1 MKARFFA
8 LAALVLGLASCQQ
21 EFNGAAPV
29 GGEVDFQLKVDA
41 KELATRAGENG
52 AADTQNAKNSAFG
65 AIDYYQGTDWKAV
78 DLRYT
83 LEVFDA
89 NVNYASDEVYPVKDR
104 QVIIVDKYEPV
115 TFDLRLVPNREY
127 RFVVFADFVPEGARD
142 THNDPSFA
150 TQNDLGLRHTIG
162 YDLRYIKV
170 KEDKDAINDES
181 TDAYFAS
188 EVFKITNSAAKDI
201 VLKRPY
207 GKVRVIATD
216 LAELNINVDPG
227 KVIVTYERGHVAAF
241 NAVTGT
247 IDKEQRLTRVAYD
260 NKYAKDATKMDLSA
274 HYYNAGL
281 DAEKVPNA
289 NGVERHK
296 YMTLFTDYIL
306 ADNDQEPIH
315 FTMTVE
321 DKANKEIK
329 TTHFSTDIPVKRNS
343 LTTVI
348 GNVLT
353 TATEINVS
361 ICDNFEDAYT
371 FNMWDGS
378 VEKPNFVNGAY
389 AIYEAAELAWVAE
402 QVNTKGNTFKGET
415 VKLCKDIHLNGE
427 AWTPIGANGKFEGT
441 FDGDNKVIEGLFV
454 NMTDKTPAGLFGKIF
469 GAAVVKNVK
478 VCHAEIYGHNK
489 IGVIVGENTCADVI
503 NCHVENA
510 TVVAT
515 TLNDDL
521 GSHVAG
527 IVGYLSADGSKASVE
542 GCSVKNVTITAFRD
556 VAAIVGTAT
565 AGNNPTIKNCRAEG
579 ATITANQLPTYKEG
593 DKDGNAGVIVG
604 RIANASTI
612 IEECTEGEGNI
623 VKRFVN
629 STKEL
634 EYAVADAKDGETIYV
649 DGEVVMPYFT
659 DKVLNF
665 EGVKKS
671 AIIKQSPAAH
681 YDTFYTG
688 ATLNFKGVTLVGE
701 AYKNNTQGYQKAV
714 AETYEDCA
722 FVNYIMFAG
731 ETTTVNNCTFANEG
745 EYFWTGTA
753 KNITFNNCVF
763 NAKER
768 AIKVCTVGN
777 NGERTATFNK
787 CTFSAKTQVKAAIE
801 VDGSKGSSYKVYINE
816 CTEAGFAKGE
826 FTGHSMFNVEGAE
839 NVELYL
845 DGLKWVANGIFV
857 DEDGYVCVYN
867 AEGLEAA
874 AAAAANGDTI
884 KVIANIE
891 GDVTVAQKADVK
903 ITIDGNNHDYKGV
916 IVVDGKSAT
925 YTTAGL
931 TIKNLNFNAE
941 TISADACIRLGNGTN
956 ATRYTCNVTVEG
968 CTFKV
973 PGAVGVKS
981 YTGGDKN
988 LTIKGCTAEVGTH
1001 SLLQATGIDGILVE
1015 GCTVKSKN
1023 GLNFNQSDNIVIDS
1037 TIAEVLGYAVR
1048 FGASSGNGEAAES
1061 YTIENSTLKSSCDE
1075 TGDAVIVLRGTAD
1088 NATLNLID
1096 TTIEGNPQIL
1106 NNTASAKVVVDNEE
1120 AVTSAEALKAALA
1133 NGGTITLGS
1142 NVEGTFAI
1150 TKANTKLVGVNG
1162 ATITGRVN
1170 VSNCDGTVFE
1180 NIKFAINDA
1189 SKHKNTFSGAPYQYP
1204 GIVVA
1209 YGAQMTFEGCEFETS
1224 YAKAVCGINAGNHAD
1239 STDKLTVNNCKFV
1252 GDFYAIRTRTL
1263 FEITN
1268 NVFDIYTSA
1277 GTLAAVWTW
1286 GNANSGATIV
1296 TFTGNTN
1303 ANANKVYGVQMT
1315 ASNFVYDYVNINVQ
1329 SNTNFHALSDG
1340 VNPVRFNG
1348 THTFAEGSETF

>member
-8 LAALVLGLASCQQ
+8 LAALVLGMVSCQQ
-21 EFNGAAPV
+21 DFDAAPQV
-29 GGEVDFQLKVDA
+29 GGEVDFQLSVGA
-41 KELATRAGENG
+41 GEISATRATDG
-52 AADTQNAKNSAFG
+52 DTQEGYDSAYG
-65 AIDYYQGTDWKAV
+65 AIDYLSEADWANKY
-78 DLRYT
+78 DLRYS
-83 LEVFDA
+83 LEVYDKSDA
-89 NVNYASDEVYPVKDR
+89 GYAGATPIKDR
-104 QVIIVDKYEPV
+104 MVQIVDKYQPV
-115 TFDLRLVPNREY
+115 MFDLRLVPNRDY
-127 RFVVFADFVPEGARD
+127 HFVVFADFVPQGASSKANTDVQRE
-142 THNDPSFA
+142 
-150 TQNDLGLRHTIG
+150 LGLRHNIGENLGQITI
-162 YDLRYIKV
+162 
-170 KEDKDAINDES
+170 KEDAINDEIA
-181 TDAYFAS
+181 DAYFATKDIRI
-188 EVFKITNSAAKDI
+188 ENSAAQDI
-201 VLKRPY
+201 LLKRPY

-216 LAELNINVDPG
+216 LDELNLNVNPG
-227 KVIVTYERGHVAAF
+227 KVQVEYDAFHPSAF
-241 NAVTGT
+241 NAVTGEVAGEYKPCT
-247 IDKEQRLTRVAYD
+247 YECEYAAISKEKGGLQDHFYNIGYD
-260 NKYAKDATKMDLSA
+260 EMTTT
-274 HYYNAGL
+274 
-281 DAEKVPNA
+281 NA

-306 ADNDQEPIH
+306 AENQGQTAYH
-315 FTMTVE
+315 FTMTVW
-321 DKANKEIK
+321 DQNDVVIKE
-329 TTHFSTDIPVKRNS
+329 THFNTDIPVERNM
-343 LTTVI
+343 LTTVV

-361 ICDNFEDAYT
+361 IDDNFATKYT
-371 FNMWDGS
+371 LTMWDGS
-378 VEKPNFVNGAY
+378 VKKPEVVGGAY
-389 AIYEAAELAWVAE
+389 AIYEAAELAWVAQ

-415 VKLCKDIHLNGE
+415 FKLCKDIHLNGE

-441 FDGDNKVIEGLFV
+441 FDGQNNVIEGLFV
-454 NMTDKTPAGLFGKIF
+454 NMTDKTPAGLFSKIF

-478 VCHAEIYGHNK
+478 VCHAEIYGHNM

-527 IVGYLSADGSKASVE
+527 IVGYLSADGSKATVE

-579 ATITANQLPTYKEG
+579 ATITANQLPAYKEG

-604 RIANASTI
+604 RIANASAI

-659 DKVLNF
+659 GKALNF
-665 EGVKKS
+665 EGVQKS
-671 AIIKQSPAAH
+671 ATIKQSPAAH
-681 YDTFYTG
+681 NNAFYAG

-701 AYKNNTQGYQKAV
+701 AYASNTQGYQKAV
-714 AETYEDCA
+714 AETYEDCT

-731 ETTTVNNCTFANEG
+731 ETTTVNNCTFTNVG
-745 EYFWTGTA
+745 QYFWTGTA

-816 CTEAGFAKGE
+816 CTETGFAKGE

-857 DEDGYVCVYN
+857 DEDGNVCVYN

-884 KVIANIE
+884 KVIADIE
-891 GDVTVAQKADVK
+891 GDVTVAQKADVE
-903 ITIDGNNHDYKGV
+903 ITIDGDGHDYKGV

-941 TISADACIRLGNGTN
+941 TISADACIRLGDGTS
-956 ATRYTCNVTVEG
+956 ATRYTCNVTVEE
-968 CTFKV
+968 CTFDV

-988 LTIKGCTAEVGTH
+988 LTISNCTATAKAH
-1001 SLLQATGIDGILVE
+1001 SMLQAKGIDGILVE
-1015 GCTVKSKN
+1015 GCTVNSKN
-1023 GLNFNQSDNIVIDS
+1023 GLNFNNSNNVVVDS
-1037 TIAEVLGYAVR
+1037 SNVEVKGYAVR
-1048 FGASSGNGEAAES
+1048 FGEGSVATGGAET
-1061 YTIENSTLKSSCDE
+1061 YTIQNSTLKSSCDE
-1075 TGDAVIVLRGTAD
+1075 EGDAVIVLRGTAD
-1088 NATLNLID
+1088 KATLNLIN
-1096 TTIEGNPQIL
+1096 TTIEGKPQII
-1106 NNTASAKVVVDNEE
+1106 NNAAEAKVLVENEQV
-1120 AVTSAEALKAALA
+1120 VTSAEALNAALA
-1133 NGGTITLGS
+1133 NGGTITLGT
-1142 NVEGTFAI
+1142 NVEGTFLI
-1150 TKANTKLVGVNG
+1150 RNKNVELIGVNG
-1162 ATITGRVN
+1162 ATITGRINISGQTEGNTVTFNN
-1170 VSNCDGTVFE
+1170 VAFNR
-1180 NIKFAINDA
+1180 NDTDSA
-1189 SKHKNTFSGAPYQYP
+1189 AAWNT
-1204 GIVVA
+1204 A
-1209 YGAQMTFEGCEFETS
+1209 YGSSKCLQYKAVVMIYGNSLTQVKFNGCKFYKNNGSHRGAITNTTCELIVDNCYFEGTS
-1224 YAKAVCGINAGNHAD
+1224 SAIYSQCNLSITN
-1239 STDKLTVNNCKFV
+1239 STFNYT
-1252 GDFYAIRTRTL
+1252 G
-1263 FEITN
+1263 TN
-1268 NVFDIYTSA
+1268 NVIASINGCGDA
-1277 GTLAAVWTW
+1277 G
-1286 GNANSGATIV
+1286 GKFIFKNNQS
-1296 TFTGNTN
+1296 TGD
-1303 ANANKVYGVQMT
+1303 KI
-1315 ASNFVYDYVNINVQ
+1315 F
-1329 SNTNFHALSDG
+1329 ALSQFLSTTSFG
-1340 VNPVRFNG
+1340 NG
-1348 THTFAEGSETF
+1348 TYHFDVDDSVEFDNYFFNTGRVTNKTFAEGSLTF